1 MRILEKNFMN
11 KKLIS
16 VILCVFF
23 TTAMIFAQ
31 QQVTKF
37 AVVDTAR
44 VYESFFRD
52 TGPIR
57 NYESKKEAF
66 QKEIA
71 AQTEELRSL
80 NQKRAEY
87 KKANNE
93 TALLK
98 IEAEITKKTELLTEY
113 TNAKN
118 IELESLRRS
127 LKTSDEFYK
136 KLYATLER
144 IAEAGGYSMILSL
157 QDSNAILWYSP
168 SVDVTDEIISALG
181 L

>member
-1 MRILEKNFMN
+1 MN
-11 KKLIS
+11 KKLLA
-16 VILCVFF
+16 VLFCVFF
-23 TTAMIFAQ
+23 ATVMTFAQ

-57 NYESKKEAF
+57 NYEAKKDAF
-66 QKEIA
+66 QKEILQ
-71 AQTEELRSL
+71 QTEELRAL

-87 KKANNE
+87 KKENNE

-127 LKTSDEFYK
+127 LKTSDDFYK

-144 IAEAGGYSMILSL
+144 VAEAGGYSMILSL
-157 QDSNAILWYSP
+157 QDSNSILWYSP